1 MELII
6 ALSAVI
12 LAVTFGVY
20 ALRNR
25 GKANV
30 GEDENVRIR
39 LEGEYGMKIVELQK
53 ELQMLRQH
61 TDNQIDE
68 AKKALVSEREAK
80 EKLASENSSLKAD
93 LQTAQSLLQQ
103 TKENAKKAETDRE
116 EKFRTELNLARQE
129 MRAQFEKEMLERSQ
143 ILKDEANE
151 RMEALKKTNTEQME
165 NIVGPLQK
173 ELEGLRN
180 LVDASHKEQ
189 TKNTSSLEAS
199 IKAVFEHDRK
209 RDETTREL
217 ANALK
222 NHGKVQGDWGEQV
235 LENILRDSGLREGE
249 EYYRQ
254 MNVKSETGDNERP
267 DIVVKGADG
276 SQIIIDSKVSL
287 TAYTNYVGAES
298 EEERILAM
306 RENYDSIWKHVTELA
321 EKNYPKDVEKAMP
334 IVLMFVPN
342 EGSYILAMNKDPQLG
357 SKAFRK
363 NVLIINPTNLM
374 VVLKLMF
381 LTWQNTRQEKNNRAI
396 LSAAS
401 KIYEKYSTFAEGYI
415 TLGNQ
420 LNTARNTYDKGLG
433 QLRDGKGNLSKQLQ
447 DLLRYG
453 ATPSKQIPDAAKSL
467 EAED

>member
-12 LAVTFGVY
+12 LAVAFGVY

-30 GEDENVRIR
+30 GDDENVRIR

-61 TDNQIDE
+61 TDSQIDE

-276 SQIIIDSKVSL
+276 SCIIIDSKVSL
-287 TAYTNYVGAES
+287 TAYTNYVGADS
-298 EEERILAM
+298 EEERLAAIK
-306 RENYDSIWKHVTELA
+306 ENYDSIWKHVTELA

-396 LSAAS
+396 LTAVS

-453 ATPSKQIPDAAKSL
+453 VTPTKQIPDAAKSL
-467 EAED
+467 ETEE

>member
-1 MELII
+1 MEIII
-6 ALSAVI
+6 ALSAVV
-12 LAVTFGVY
+12 LAEAFGIY
-20 ALRNR
+20 ALQKGGR
-25 GKANV
+25 ANV
-30 GEDENVRIR
+30 GNEENVRIK
-39 LEGEYGMKIVELQK
+39 LEGEYGMKIAELQK
-53 ELQMLRQH
+53 ELQMLQQHSDRQLSD
-61 TDNQIDE
+61 TKD
-68 AKKALVSEREAK
+68 ALLEERRAK
-80 EKLASENSSLKAD
+80 ELLITENSTLKAD
-93 LQTAQSLLQQ
+93 LQTTQSLLQQ
-103 TKENAKKAETDRE
+103 VRENTKKAEADRE
-116 EKFRTELNLARQE
+116 EKFRTEMNLARQE
-129 MRAQFEKEMLERSQ
+129 MRGQFEKEMLERSQ
-143 ILKDEANE
+143 ILKNEANE
-151 RMEALKKTNTEQME
+151 RMEALKKANTEQME

-173 ELEGLRN
+173 ELEGLRK
-180 LVDASHKEQ
+180 LVDESHKEQ

-199 IKAVFEHDRK
+199 IKAVFEHDQK

-254 MNVKSETGDNERP
+254 MNVKSETGGNERP

>member
-12 LAVTFGVY
+12 LAVAFGVY

-30 GEDENVRIR
+30 GDDENVRIR

-61 TDNQIDE
+61 TDSQIDE
-68 AKKALVSEREAK
+68 AKRALVSEREAK

-276 SQIIIDSKVSL
+276 SCIIIDSKVSL
-287 TAYTNYVGAES
+287 TAYTNYVGADS
-298 EEERILAM
+298 EEERLAAIK
-306 RENYDSIWKHVTELA
+306 ENYDSIWKHVTELA

-396 LSAAS
+396 LTAAS

-453 ATPSKQIPDAAKSL
+453 VTPTKQIPDAAKSL
-467 EAED
+467 ETEE

>member
-1 MELII
+1 
-6 ALSAVI
+6 
-12 LAVTFGVY
+12 
-20 ALRNR
+20 
-25 GKANV
+25 
-30 GEDENVRIR
+30 
-39 LEGEYGMKIVELQK
+39 MKIAELQK
-53 ELQMLRQH
+53 ELQMLQQHSDRQLSD
-61 TDNQIDE
+61 TKD
-68 AKKALVSEREAK
+68 ALLEERRAK
-80 EKLASENSSLKAD
+80 ELLITENSTLKAD
-93 LQTAQSLLQQ
+93 LQTTQSLLQQ
-103 TKENAKKAETDRE
+103 VRENAKKAEADRE
-116 EKFRTELNLARQE
+116 EKFRTEMNLARQE
-129 MRAQFEKEMLERSQ
+129 MRGQFEKEMLERSQ
-143 ILKDEANE
+143 ILKNEANE
-151 RMEALKKTNTEQME
+151 RMEALKKANTEQME

-173 ELEGLRN
+173 ELEGLRR
-180 LVDASHKEQ
+180 LVDESHKEQ

-199 IKAVFEHDRK
+199 IKAVFEHDQK

-254 MNVKSETGDNERP
+254 MNVKSETGGNERP

>member
-12 LAVTFGVY
+12 LAVAFGVY

-30 GEDENVRIR
+30 GDDENVRIR

-61 TDNQIDE
+61 TDSQIDE

-276 SQIIIDSKVSL
+276 SCIIIDSKVSL
-287 TAYTNYVGAES
+287 TAYTNYVGADS
-298 EEERILAM
+298 EEERLAAIK
-306 RENYDSIWKHVTELA
+306 ENYDSIWKHVTELA

-396 LSAAS
+396 LTAAS

-453 ATPSKQIPDAAKSL
+453 VTPTKQIPDAAKSL
-467 EAED
+467 ETEE

>member
-12 LAVTFGVY
+12 LAVAFGVY

-25 GKANV
+25 GKANA
-30 GEDENVRIR
+30 GDDENVRIR

-61 TDNQIDE
+61 TDSQIDE
-68 AKKALVSEREAK
+68 AKNALVSEREAK

-276 SQIIIDSKVSL
+276 SSIIIDSKVSL
-287 TAYTNYVGAES
+287 TAYTNYVGADS
-298 EEERILAM
+298 EEERQAAIK
-306 RENYDSIWKHVTELA
+306 ENYDSIWKHVTELA

-396 LSAAS
+396 LTAAS

-453 ATPSKQIPDAAKSL
+453 VTPTKQIPDAAKSL
-467 EAED
+467 ETEE

>member
-12 LAVTFGVY
+12 LAVAFGVY

-30 GEDENVRIR
+30 GDDENVRIR

-61 TDNQIDE
+61 TDSQIDE

-103 TKENAKKAETDRE
+103 TKENAKKAEEDRE

-276 SQIIIDSKVSL
+276 SSIIIDSKVSL
-287 TAYTNYVGAES
+287 TAYTNYVGADS
-298 EEERILAM
+298 EEERLAAIK
-306 RENYDSIWKHVTELA
+306 ENYDSIWKHVTELA

-396 LSAAS
+396 LTAAS

-453 ATPSKQIPDAAKSL
+453 VTPTKQIPDAAKSL
-467 EAED
+467 ETEE

>member
-1 MELII
+1 MEIII
-6 ALSAVI
+6 ALSAVV
-12 LAVTFGVY
+12 LAVAFGIY
-20 ALRNR
+20 ALQKGGR
-25 GKANV
+25 ANV
-30 GEDENVRIR
+30 GNEENVRIK
-39 LEGEYGMKIVELQK
+39 LEGEYGMKIAELQK
-53 ELQMLRQH
+53 ELQMLQQHSDRQLSD
-61 TDNQIDE
+61 TKD
-68 AKKALVSEREAK
+68 ALLEERRAK
-80 EKLASENSSLKAD
+80 ELLITENSTLKAD
-93 LQTAQSLLQQ
+93 LQTTQSLLQQ
-103 TKENAKKAETDRE
+103 VRENAKKAEADRE
-116 EKFRTELNLARQE
+116 EKFRTEMNLARQE
-129 MRAQFEKEMLERSQ
+129 MRGQFEKEMLERSQ

-276 SQIIIDSKVSL
+276 SCIIIDSKVSL
-287 TAYTNYVGAES
+287 TAYTNYVGADS
-298 EEERILAM
+298 EEERLAAIK
-306 RENYDSIWKHVTELA
+306 ENYDSIWKHVTELA

-396 LSAAS
+396 LTAAS

-453 ATPSKQIPDAAKSL
+453 VTPTKQIPDAAKSL
-467 EAED
+467 ETEE